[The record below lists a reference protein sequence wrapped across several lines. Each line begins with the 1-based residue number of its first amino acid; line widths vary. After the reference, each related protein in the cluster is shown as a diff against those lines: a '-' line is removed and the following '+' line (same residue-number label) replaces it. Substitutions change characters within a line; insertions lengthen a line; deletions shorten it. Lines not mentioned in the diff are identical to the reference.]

1 MNKTGKIFIFGIF
14 SMILGAFCGAVVW
27 VVLQVM
33 SIGMELLWETLPQAL
48 GQEHSLVYNL
58 AVCLIGGLLI
68 GLWQKKYGVLPDDM
82 HQVMGRV
89 KKEGGYPYDRLHI
102 IAVSALLPLI
112 FGGALGP
119 EAGLIGLIV
128 GLCCFVGD
136 KLKYKGDQVAALAE
150 AGMAATV
157 GVIFNAPLFGI
168 IDNLEPDNKAEKY
181 RKKLVSKRARIWIY
195 VMGVAGGMLAI
206 AGLGKLFGGGS
217 GLPRFE
223 AHHQYGLEQW
233 KWFLLLIAA
242 GVLFGMLYLCFEK
255 ATSVIA
261 ERIVEHRIL
270 SCLIAGA
277 AVAVIGYFLPLT
289 MFSGEHEMG
298 ELMLKWQT
306 CSVAVLILTAIGK
319 LLLVNVCINFG
330 WRGGSIF
337 PIIYSG
343 VSLGYAMALVTGMD
357 GAVAVAVTVAAV
369 YAYIMRKPVT
379 VVAVLLLC
387 FPVTYIPAIL
397 ISSMIASKIPV
408 PKIIAPHEG

>member
-27 VVLQVM
+27 VVLRVM
-33 SIGMELLWETLPQAL
+33 SIGMELLWETLPQTL

-128 GLCCFVGD
+128 GMCCFVGD
-136 KLKYKGDQVAALAE
+136 KLKYKGDEVAALAE

-168 IDNLEPDNKAEKY
+168 IDNLEQNNKTEQY

-195 VMGVAGGMLAI
+195 VMGVAGGMLAM
-206 AGLGKLFGGGS
+206 AGFGRIFGGGS

-223 AHHQYGLEQW
+223 SQHQYGWEQW

-261 ERIVEHRIL
+261 KRIAEHRIL

-298 ELMLKWQT
+298 ELMRQWQT
-306 CSVAVLILTAIGK
+306 CSVVVLILTAIGK

-397 ISSMIASKIPV
+397 ISSIIASKIPV
-408 PKIIAPHEG
+408 PEIIAPHEG